1 MELYRM
7 KQGAAVSA
15 QIVYLEEAKYAYS
28 LTEDNYKKMP
38 ENQYYKQGQKKSI

>member
-28 LTEDNYKKMP
+28 LTEDNYKKCRRTVRGTTNIRRMF
-38 ENQYYKQGQKKSI
+38 